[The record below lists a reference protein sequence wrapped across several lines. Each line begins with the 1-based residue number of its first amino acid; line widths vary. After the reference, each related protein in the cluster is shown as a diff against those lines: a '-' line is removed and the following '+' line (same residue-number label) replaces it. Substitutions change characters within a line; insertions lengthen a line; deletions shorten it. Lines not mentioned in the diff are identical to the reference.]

1 MANLDRDGRRS
12 LRQAGGAAV
21 RMPSP
26 FEETQVGAHDET
38 GIREQQGHPERQLDP
53 VLDLLTSPQGTKQE
67 DAAEATWDRPHT

>member
-1 MANLDRDGRRS
+1 
-12 LRQAGGAAV
+12 
-21 RMPSP
+21 MPSP